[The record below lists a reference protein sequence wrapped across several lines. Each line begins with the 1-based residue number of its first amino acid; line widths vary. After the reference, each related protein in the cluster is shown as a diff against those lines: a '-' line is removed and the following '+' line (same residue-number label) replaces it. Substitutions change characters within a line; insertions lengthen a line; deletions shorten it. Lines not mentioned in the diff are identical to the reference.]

1 MGLFDKLKSLVSDDK
16 KDTGTIEIIAPLSG
30 EIVNIEDVPDVVF
43 AEKIV
48 GDGIAIKPTGNKM
61 VAPVDGTIGKIFETN
76 HAFSIESDSGVELF
90 VHFGID
96 TVELKG
102 EGFKRIAEEGQ
113 RVKVG
118 DTVIEFDLPLLE
130 EKAKSTLTPVVISN
144 MDEIKV
150 EICFSELD
158 ESQLKEHDHTFFELV
173 YILSGTGIQWINNNK
188 FPYHDGHL
196 FMITPGDI
204 HSFDI
209 HTTTKFVYIKFND
222 IYIHSAVFGTEN
234 IQRLEFILQ
243 HANHRPGCILRNQTD
258 KLLVKPMIEAIIREY
273 VNRNIYSS
281 EIITQLIN
289 TIVIVVAR
297 NIAMFL
303 PEQINENS
311 EEKSLNILQYI
322 QSNICYPEKIKTKA
336 ISQHFG
342 ISPNYL
348 GRYFKKQTNETM
360 QQYILNYKMKMVE
373 SRLLHSEM
381 RISEIVEELG
391 FTDESHLNRL
401 FKRYKDCNP
410 TDFRKKHRGQ

>member
-1 MGLFDKLKSLVSDDK
+1 MDWF
-16 KDTGTIEIIAPLSG
+16 
-30 EIVNIEDVPDVVF
+30 F
-43 AEKIV
+43 
-48 GDGIAIKPTGNKM
+48 
-61 VAPVDGTIGKIFETN
+61 
-76 HAFSIESDSGVELF
+76 
-90 VHFGID
+90 
-96 TVELKG
+96 
-102 EGFKRIAEEGQ
+102 GFKLHLICNEHGE
-113 RVKVG
+113 
-118 DTVIEFDLPLLE
+118 LL
-130 EKAKSTLTPVVISN
+130 N
-144 MDEIKV
+144 
-150 EICFSELD
+150 
-158 ESQLKEHDHTFFELV
+158 
-173 YILSGTGIQWINNNK
+173 
-188 FPYHDGHL
+188 

-222 IYIHSAVFGTEN
+222 IYIHSAVFGAEN

-273 VNRNIYSS
+273 LNKKIYSS

-297 NIAMFL
+297 NIALFL
-303 PEQINENS
+303 PEQIDENS

-322 QSNICYPEKIKTKA
+322 QSNICYPEKIKAKT

-360 QQYILNYKMKMVE
+360 QQYIFNYKMQMVE

-391 FTDESHLNRL
+391 FTDESHLNKL
-401 FKRYKDCNP
+401 FKKYKDCNP
-410 TDFRKKHRGQ
+410 TDFRKKYRS

>member
-1 MGLFDKLKSLVSDDK
+1 MKRENLHQPF
-16 KDTGTIEIIAPLSG
+16 EIS
-30 EIVNIEDVPDVVF
+30 
-43 AEKIV
+43 
-48 GDGIAIKPTGNKM
+48 
-61 VAPVDGTIGKIFETN
+61 
-76 HAFSIESDSGVELF
+76 
-90 VHFGID
+90 
-96 TVELKG
+96 
-102 EGFKRIAEEGQ
+102 
-113 RVKVG
+113 
-118 DTVIEFDLPLLE
+118 
-130 EKAKSTLTPVVISN
+130 
-144 MDEIKV
+144 
-150 EICFSELD
+150 FSELD

-173 YILSGTGIQWINNNK
+173 YILSGTGVQWINNNR

-222 IYIHSAVFGTEN
+222 IYIHSAVFGAEN

-258 KLLVKPMIEAIIREY
+258 KLLVKPMIEAIVREY
-273 VNRNIYSS
+273 LNKKIYSS

-297 NIAMFL
+297 NIALFL
-303 PEQINENS
+303 PEQIDENS

-322 QSNICYPEKIKTKA
+322 QSNICYPEKIKAKT

-360 QQYILNYKMKMVE
+360 QQYIFNY
-373 SRLLHSEM
+373 
-381 RISEIVEELG
+381 ISV
-391 FTDESHLNRL
+391 
-401 FKRYKDCNP
+401 P
-410 TDFRKKHRGQ
+410 